1 MIFMIVFVIAMVA
14 IDQITKLLTLVYIKP
29 VSSVEIIKNI
39 LSFTYVENR
48 GAAFGILQNAR
59 WVFIIFTLAII
70 AALIVYTV
78 KAKPSSR
85 LYHIST
91 SLIIAGGIGNLIDR
105 IFRGYVVD
113 MIEATFIDYPVFNF
127 ADCCV
132 VVGAI
137 LFCIYVLKYDLK
149 TETDNGNN

>member
-1 MIFMIVFVIAMVA
+1 MIFMFIFTAVMVA
-14 IDQITKLLTLVYIKP
+14 VDQITKLLTIACLKP
-29 VSSVEIIKNI
+29 VKSVEIVKNI

-59 WVFIIFTLAII
+59 WMFIIFTLAII
-70 AALIVYTV
+70 VVLIIYTA
-78 KAKPSSR
+78 KAKPASKLYR
-85 LYHIST
+85 LST
-91 SLIIAGGIGNLIDR
+91 SLIISGGIGNLIDR

-113 MIEATFIDYPVFNF
+113 MIEVTFIKYPVFNF

-137 LFCIYVLKYDLK
+137 LFCIYILKYDTK
-149 TETDNGNN
+149 TEKDNGDN